1 LKSLNCIEPMFS
13 RLKQLLRVTTL
24 YDKARK
30 SFSAFHSLVAANIW
44 LLYNY
49 KSQKPKAKSQK
60 PKAKSQKS
68 NAEQVGIS
76 HTTDNSIADK

>member
-1 LKSLNCIEPMFS
+1 MPELMTIEIAQLHRADVQPPQAAPS
-13 RLKQLLRVTTL
+13 RYDPIRQGAKIILGIPQPGRSQHMASIQL
-24 YDKARK
+24 
-30 SFSAFHSLVAANIW
+30 
-44 LLYNY
+44 
-49 KSQKPKAKSQK
+49 QK